1 MTEGSFDLSL
11 IGGGGEGGGEDYSY
25 RGENNVTPVKPCGRA
40 RRH

>member
-11 IGGGGEGGGEDYSY
+11 IGGGGEDY
-25 RGENNVTPVKPCGRA
+25 RGKNNVTPVKPCGRA

>member
-11 IGGGGEGGGEDYSY
+11 IGGGGGGGGEDY
-25 RGENNVTPVKPCGRA
+25 RGETNVTPVKPCGRA

>member
-11 IGGGGEGGGEDYSY
+11 IGGGSGGGGEDY
-25 RGENNVTPVKPCGRA
+25 RGENNVTPVKPCSRA

>member
-11 IGGGGEGGGEDYSY
+11 IGGGGGGGGEDY
-25 RGENNVTPVKPCGRA
+25 RGKNNVTPVKPCGRA

>member
-11 IGGGGEGGGEDYSY
+11 IGGGGGGEDY
-25 RGENNVTPVKPCGRA
+25 RGETNVTSVKPCGRA